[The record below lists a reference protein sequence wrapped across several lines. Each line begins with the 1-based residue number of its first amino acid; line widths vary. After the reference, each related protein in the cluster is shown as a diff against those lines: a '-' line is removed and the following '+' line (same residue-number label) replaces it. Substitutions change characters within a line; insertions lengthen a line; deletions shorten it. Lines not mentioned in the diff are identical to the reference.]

1 MGGNE
6 SQEARVDPNFKM
18 QRYLN
23 QGLNQQQILMV
34 REIFESYHP
43 QNGLISADTY
53 RESLLRAQTNGE
65 VIERLGDKQALT
77 FDDFFAVEKEVIV
90 AHLAKFPGAEVDST
104 QVPPPSNFFCP
115 YAQEVVRN

>member
-6 SQEARVDPNFKM
+6 SIEARVDPNFKM
-18 QRYLN
+18 HKYLN
-23 QGLNQQQILMV
+23 QGLNQKQVLMV
-34 REIFESYHP
+34 REIFESYQP
-43 QNGLISADTY
+43 EDGLISTDRY

-65 VIERLGDKQALT
+65 VIQRLGDKETLT